1 MTKKK
6 PLILVSVDCQD
17 LPSRRGPVKTVTL
30 TANYAQAVLDA
41 GGIPW
46 LFPYTTNAAVLDQAV
61 AAVDGL
67 LLSGGDFDIDPDL
80 FGEPPHPK
88 LGKIVPERT
97 ATESALLE
105 RAEGRKIPVLGICG
119 GMQLMNV
126 SRGGTLYQDLPSQ
139 KEAVLEHQQPQAK
152 KLPGHRITIQAE
164 SQLSKIT
171 GKTEIGVNSTHHQA
185 VKTPGRDLIVSAEA
199 PDGVVEAIED
209 PLYSFYLGVQWHP
222 EAMPEHHQKAL
233 YQAFIAACEGQI

>member
-1 MTKKK
+1 MTRPK

-30 TANYAQAVLDA
+30 TANYAQAILNA

-46 LFPYTTNAAVLDQAV
+46 LFPYSDDEATLDQAV

-67 LLSGGDFDIDPDL
+67 LLSGGDFDIDPSL
-80 FGEPPHPK
+80 FGEMPHPK
-88 LGKIVPERT
+88 LGKVVPERT
-97 ATESALLE
+97 ATESALLQ
-105 RAEGRKIPVLGICG
+105 RAEARKIPILGICG

-139 KEAVLEHQQPQAK
+139 KEAVLEHQQPQSK
-152 KLPGHRITIQAE
+152 DLPAHPIKIRPD
-164 SQLSKIT
+164 SQLAKIT
-171 GKTEIGVNSTHHQA
+171 GESEIGVNSTHHQA
-185 VKTPGRDLIVSAEA
+185 VKAAGQDLIISATA

-222 EAMPEHHQKAL
+222 EAMPDACQKAL
-233 YQAFIAACEGQI
+233 YQAFIAACHSQI